1 MRYKNQMWIE
11 DLPNGKYKYF
21 ERYRDP
27 LTEKLKKVSVTLDKK
42 TPRAQKVAQAELL
55 EKIESKINNSST
67 SNAKFTDIAE
77 EWWSFY
83 KKSIKQSS
91 ISALQSSFNFI
102 IDYFDK
108 DIKISNVTS
117 KVIQKFINDADCP
130 RSKLE
135 RSKSTLNLIFDYAV
149 DLEYIEYNPARKA
162 KLPKKI
168 QTVKDLKKIQNKYL
182 EQNELKA
189 LLSELYSRPNTRRL
203 ALLAEF
209 MSLNGCRMGEA
220 IALKKE
226 NYKRS
231 ERKIDIHGTLDKT
244 VGYSKGVK
252 TTPKTASSFR
262 TVDLSDREIEILDEI
277 IEQNNLSKS
286 VRNDYNEMGYIFVS
300 KRGIPLQTNSFN
312 LAIKRANSR
321 LKSPINKNLSSR
333 HTLISYLAEN
343 NVPLKAIVDRVGH
356 KDGGKTTTAIYTHV
370 TENMKSSII
379 DILNK
384 KN

>member
-1 MRYKNQMWIE
+1 
-11 DLPNGKYKYF
+11 
-21 ERYRDP
+21 
-27 LTEKLKKVSVTLDKK
+27 
-42 TPRAQKVAQAELL
+42 
-55 EKIESKINNSST
+55 
-67 SNAKFTDIAE
+67 
-77 EWWSFY
+77 
-83 KKSIKQSS
+83 
-91 ISALQSSFNFI
+91 
-102 IDYFDK
+102 
-108 DIKISNVTS
+108 
-117 KVIQKFINDADCP
+117 
-130 RSKLE
+130 
-135 RSKSTLNLIFDYAV
+135 
-149 DLEYIEYNPARKA
+149 
-162 KLPKKI
+162 
-168 QTVKDLKKIQNKYL
+168 
-182 EQNELKA
+182 
-189 LLSELYSRPNTRRL
+189 
-203 ALLAEF
+203 
-209 MSLNGCRMGEA
+209 MGEA

-286 VRNDYNEMGYIFVS
+286 VINDYNEMGYIFVS

-321 LKSPINKNLSSR
+321 LKSPIKKNLSSHIFR

>member
-108 DIKISNVTS
+108 EIKISNVTS

-168 QTVKDLKKIQNKYL
+168 QTVKDLEKIQNKYL

-300 KRGIPLQTNSFN
+300 KRGIPLQTK
-312 LAIKRANSR
+312 L
-321 LKSPINKNLSSR
+321 L
-333 HTLISYLAEN
+333 
-343 NVPLKAIVDRVGH
+343 
-356 KDGGKTTTAIYTHV
+356 
-370 TENMKSSII
+370 
-379 DILNK
+379 
-384 KN
+384 

>member
-1 MRYKNQMWIE
+1 MLNLQIQLKNGG
-11 DLPNGKYKYF
+11 L
-21 ERYRDP
+21 
-27 LTEKLKKVSVTLDKK
+27 
-42 TPRAQKVAQAELL
+42 
-55 EKIESKINNSST
+55 
-67 SNAKFTDIAE
+67 
-77 EWWSFY
+77 FY

-108 DIKISNVTS
+108 EIKISNVTS

-168 QTVKDLKKIQNKYL
+168 QTVKDLEKIQNKYL

-286 VRNDYNEMGYIFVS
+286 VRNDYNEMSYIFVS

-321 LKSPINKNLSSR
+321 LKSPINKNLSSHIFR

-343 NVPLKAIVDRVGH
+343 NIPLKAIVDRVGH

>member
-1 MRYKNQMWIE
+1 
-11 DLPNGKYKYF
+11 
-21 ERYRDP
+21 
-27 LTEKLKKVSVTLDKK
+27 
-42 TPRAQKVAQAELL
+42 
-55 EKIESKINNSST
+55 
-67 SNAKFTDIAE
+67 
-77 EWWSFY
+77 
-83 KKSIKQSS
+83 
-91 ISALQSSFNFI
+91 
-102 IDYFDK
+102 
-108 DIKISNVTS
+108 
-117 KVIQKFINDADCP
+117 INDADCP

-168 QTVKDLKKIQNKYL
+168 QTVKDLEKIQNKYL

-321 LKSPINKNLSSR
+321 LKSPINKNLSSHIFR